1 MWPILFHVQYSQCI
15 NNAARSLGIE
25 GSLNLPDK
33 TLQFIRD
40 RPLMDD
46 VVRPITGKP
55 LLLKRGPLLTRL
67 VVDIVTASDGQ
78 SYPVMF
84 VGTGEIPFSL

>member
-1 MWPILFHVQYSQCI
+1 MNIGI
-15 NNAARSLGIE
+15 MRSLD
-25 GSLNLPDK
+25 LPDK

-46 VVRPITGKP
+46 AVRPITGKP

-67 VVDIVTASDGQ
+67 VVDHVTASDGQ

-84 VGTGEIPFSL
+84 VGTGEIPIRL